1 MLSLHD
7 FAHCL
12 SGRVISG
19 GISFCPPNHR
29 PGDISARILLDPN
42 MRDGYRVASLAGD
55 DPLVLRDDAIK
66 EGRV

>member
-19 GISFCPPNHR
+19 GVSFCPPNHR
-29 PGDISARILLDPN
+29 PGDMSARILLDPN
-42 MRDGYRVASLAGD
+42 MRNGYRVASLAGD